1 MSISVG
7 NFLTNKVYPV
17 TLPSL
22 KFEIVDYCVDMSYSS
37 HVNPKINEATLH
49 KYDSNIDAYTIR
61 KTIGSDLTEIVI
73 DPIDYYP
80 QGCLGTDVDP
90 STRPCG

>member
-1 MSISVG
+1 MSISVAT
-7 NFLTNKVYPV
+7 FLSNEVYPV

-22 KFEIVDYCVDMSYSS
+22 KFEIVDYCIDMSFSS
-37 HVNPKINEATLH
+37 HVNPTINEATLYQ
-49 KYDSNIDAYTIR
+49 YDSNIDAYAIR
-61 KTIGSDLTEIVI
+61 KMIGSDLTEIVV

-80 QGCLGTDVDP
+80 QGCLGTDDNP